1 MESNTNSPSPSAA
14 AETISA
20 LCKGL
25 IISAHHAGGAGI
37 AEGEAFLAFSAQ
49 GASLAQFNAFVGNM
63 VRAGLLERH
72 ADFGLKATPRG
83 LAYAGID
90 VRGQAPL
97 AIAA

>member
-1 MESNTNSPSPSAA
+1 MESNTHCPLPSAA
-14 AETISA
+14 AEAISA

-25 IISAHHAGGAGI
+25 IISAHGAGAAGI

-49 GASLAQFNAFVGNM
+49 GASFAQFNAFVGNM

-72 ADFGLKATPRG
+72 ADFRLRPTPRG

-90 VRGQAPL
+90 ARGRTPV